1 MNLLRRYQTFIYF
14 LSVYRGRFV
23 LFLFLLL
30 LGAVS
35 ESVQP
40 IFYKFFVDSVSSGV
54 LSAVMTVLWGYIGI
68 RIFSMAVDNLH
79 WLIADSLVI
88 RAAKDAR
95 IAAMKKIQDLDLAYH
110 QSKSTGSLISCIRR
124 GDGAFFSLFDS
135 SIHLVR
141 VIINFFVVLIFFGA
155 FNWQIALLM
164 LASFAVNAVIARFVI
179 MNNIRKRR
187 VYNKTED
194 EISGLIV
201 DNLINYDTVKYF
213 AKERWEI
220 ERLKKSFV
228 VWLEKFWEY
237 VLTYRVIDL
246 SVGSAGN
253 IGLFLILLFSL
264 NQATR
269 GVIQVSDFVMILGF
283 VSAFYPRFFE
293 FIYNFRN
300 IAKNYTDIDNYF
312 SIFDQEVQVK
322 DPAAPKKLGQVDG
335 EVEFK
340 NVTFS
345 YPEGKKGAVKNIN
358 LRIRAGQSIAL
369 VGSSGVGK
377 TTLVKLLMRF
387 YDVSSGQILIDDI
400 DIKDME
406 KSYLRSLMGVVPQD
420 PNMFNDT
427 IAFNIG
433 YGNPMSSRKE
443 IVAASKMAR
452 LHDFIDSLPKK
463 YDTLVGE
470 RGVKLSGG
478 QRQRLAIARM
488 IISNPQIIIFDEATS
503 QLDSESEKYI
513 QEAFWK
519 AAQGKTT
526 IIIAHRLST
535 VVKAD
540 KIVVMESQK
549 IKEIGSHKELYHKKD
564 SLYRHFWDLQTAKFK

>member
-1 MNLLRRYQTFIYF
+1 
-14 LSVYRGRFV
+14 
-23 LFLFLLL
+23 
-30 LGAVS
+30 
-35 ESVQP
+35 
-40 IFYKFFVDSVSSGV
+40 
-54 LSAVMTVLWGYIGI
+54 
-68 RIFSMAVDNLH
+68 
-79 WLIADSLVI
+79 
-88 RAAKDAR
+88 
-95 IAAMKKIQDLDLAYH
+95 
-110 QSKSTGSLISCIRR
+110 
-124 GDGAFFSLFDS
+124 
-135 SIHLVR
+135 
-141 VIINFFVVLIFFGA
+141 
-155 FNWQIALLM
+155 
-164 LASFAVNAVIARFVI
+164 
-179 MNNIRKRR
+179 
-187 VYNKTED
+187 
-194 EISGLIV
+194 
-201 DNLINYDTVKYF
+201 
-213 AKERWEI
+213 
-220 ERLKKSFV
+220 
-228 VWLEKFWEY
+228 
-237 VLTYRVIDL
+237 
-246 SVGSAGN
+246 
-253 IGLFLILLFSL
+253 L

-345 YPEGKKGAVKNIN
+345 YPEGKRGAVKNIN

-400 DIKDME
+400 DIKEME

-433 YGNPMSSRKE
+433 YGNPEATIKE
-443 IVAASKMAR
+443 IVAAAKMAR
-452 LHDFIDSLPKK
+452 LHDFIESLPKK

-488 IISNPQIIIFDEATS
+488 ILSNPQIIIFDEATS